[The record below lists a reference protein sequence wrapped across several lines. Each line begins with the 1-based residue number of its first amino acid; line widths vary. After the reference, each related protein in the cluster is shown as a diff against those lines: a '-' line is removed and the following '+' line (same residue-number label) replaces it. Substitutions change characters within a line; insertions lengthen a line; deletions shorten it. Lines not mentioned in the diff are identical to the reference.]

1 MILHYV
7 SISSSNDKTM
17 FFLILMRLNNLELP
31 ELLASFHV
39 NVGDDDAVSPAEEKE
54 KKKE

>member
-1 MILHYV
+1 
-7 SISSSNDKTM
+7 M

>member
-1 MILHYV
+1 MIKQY
-7 SISSSNDKTM
+7 S
-17 FFLILMRLNNLELP
+17 FLTHLNNSELP

-39 NVGDDDAVSPAEEKE
+39 NVVDDDAVSPAEEKE

>member
-1 MILHYV
+1 LVVY
-7 SISSSNDKTM
+7 
-17 FFLILMRLNNLELP
+17 FLIFN